1 MSISKFAHG
10 PVTETLGW
18 MMGKLLKFPVQKL
31 AKTDNNV
38 EHRKQITG
46 YFPKV
51 HIILNAESLALAKIF
66 LI

>member
-10 PVTETLGW
+10 PVTETLGC
-18 MMGKLLKFPVQKL
+18 MMGKLLKFPLQKL

-38 EHRKQITG
+38 EHRKLITG

-51 HIILNAESLALAKIF
+51 HILS
-66 LI
+66 